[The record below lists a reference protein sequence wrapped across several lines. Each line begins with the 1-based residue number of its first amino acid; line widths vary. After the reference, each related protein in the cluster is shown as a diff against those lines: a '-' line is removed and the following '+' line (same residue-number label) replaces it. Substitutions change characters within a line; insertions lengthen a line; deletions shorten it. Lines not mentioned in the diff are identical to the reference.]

1 MLKNLL
7 PITMRILNPEKN
19 KNLVVL
25 FLFCLF
31 TIAISWF
38 IQFTIYSEVS
48 KGKTLY
54 ILISLLMISW
64 LPFLI
69 SIFLIKIFRLS
80 FDMLLLIPFISKKII
95 WGILVPLLAA
105 AVGIK
110 LSLNMSQINLISPDS
125 PIFLS
130 GDTIYSALNIFLS
143 GYFPIILFCV
153 VVSLG
158 TELSFRAFFIEL
170 MNKAKI
176 KNSWLFAGL
185 IQFIA
190 FVPFLWFG
198 YFGGGERN
206 ILYIIFWLVLFLSLS
221 GFYVWLSILPA
232 CDPKEAKNKK
242 LKIEAKRSLLLPII
256 SSCLYLNIYYVVA
269 ARTLVENGN
278 LWMSG
283 PANVITVVIY
293 FIITI
298 FLLMTKRLKY

>member
-7 PITMRILNPEKN
+7 PITTRILNQEKN
-19 KNLVVL
+19 KNLFVL

-31 TIAISWF
+31 TIAISWL
-38 IQFTIYSEVS
+38 IQFKVYSDVS
-48 KGKTLY
+48 NGKTLY

-64 LPFLI
+64 FPFLI

-80 FDMLLLIPFISKKII
+80 FDMLLLIPMLSRKLT
-95 WGILVPLLAA
+95 WGILIPLLAA

-130 GDTIYSALNIFLS
+130 GDTIFSALNLSLS
-143 GYFPIILFCV
+143 GYIPIILFCV

-158 TELSFRAFFIEL
+158 TELSFRSFVVEL
-170 MNKAKI
+170 MNKVKI

-232 CDPKEAKNKK
+232 FDPKEAKLKK
-242 LKIEAKRSLLLPII
+242 LKIDAKRSLILPII